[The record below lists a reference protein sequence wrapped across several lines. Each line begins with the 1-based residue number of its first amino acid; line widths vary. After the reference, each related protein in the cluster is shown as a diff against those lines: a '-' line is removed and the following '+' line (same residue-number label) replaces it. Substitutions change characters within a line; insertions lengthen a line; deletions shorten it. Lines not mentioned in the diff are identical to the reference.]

1 MARDTARN
9 LPARTRHYNPLS
21 ALGPGLIT
29 GAADDDP
36 SGIATYSQAGAQFGF
51 QMLWTMW
58 FTYPLQS
65 VFQSVCARIG
75 RVTGQG
81 LASNIK
87 TVFPR
92 WVLMVIVLLLL
103 VANTL
108 NVAADV
114 AAMGEASALLIPG
127 QKHILT
133 IGFAALTLG
142 LIVFVPYHRYVWFLK
157 WLTLSLFA
165 YIAVAF
171 MVHAPWG
178 TIALRTVVPQFALNK
193 DTATMIV
200 AIFGTTISP
209 YLFFWQ
215 ASEEVE
221 EEEDNPDAK
230 ALKDDP
236 AAAPE
241 ELKRIG
247 WDTYIGM
254 GYSNVIAF
262 FIMLATAVTLNAHGV
277 TNIQTATD
285 AAKALRP
292 VAGDLAFL
300 LFALGIIGTGL
311 LAIPTMAGS
320 GAFALAEA
328 MGWKSSLESK
338 LGDARAFYAII
349 AIAILGGVALDYSSI
364 DPIKALFWSA
374 VVNGV
379 IAVPLMAVIM
389 LLATKQSLMGQFV
402 ATAWQRWG
410 GWAATGVMGV
420 VAVAMFVLMAV

>member
-1 MARDTARN
+1 MAAR
-9 LPARTRHYNPLS
+9 PKRYNPLK

-58 FTYPLQS
+58 FTYPLQG

-75 RVTGQG
+75 RVTGKG
-81 LASNIK
+81 LTSNIK
-87 TVFPR
+87 NIFPF
-92 WVLMVIVLLLL
+92 WVVLLVVVLL
-103 VANTL
+103 FIANTL

-114 AAMGEASALLIPG
+114 AAMGEAGALVIPG
-127 QKHILT
+127 ARHVLT

-142 LIVFVPYHRYVWFLK
+142 LIVFVPYHRYVFFLK

-165 YIAVAF
+165 YVAVAF
-171 MVHAPWG
+171 MVNAPWG
-178 TIALRTVVPQFALNK
+178 QIALRTFVPQFAVTK
-193 DTATMIV
+193 DTATMVV

-221 EEEDNPDAK
+221 EEEDD
-230 ALKDDP
+230 
-236 AAAPE
+236 AAAKPLKQDPGAAAG
-241 ELKRIG
+241 ELRRIG

-254 GYSNVIAF
+254 AYSNIVAF
-262 FIMLATAVTLNAHGV
+262 FVILATAVTLNTHGI
-277 TNIQTATD
+277 TNIQTAAD
-285 AAKALRP
+285 AARALKP
-292 VAGDLAFL
+292 VAGDLAAL
-300 LFALGIIGTGL
+300 LFALGIIGTGF

-320 GAFALAEA
+320 AAFALAEA
-328 MGWKSSLESK
+328 MGWKEGLENR

-349 AIAILGGVALDYSSI
+349 AIAILGGVALSYSPL

-379 IAVPLMAVIM
+379 IAVPLMVVIM
-389 LLATKQSLMGQFV
+389 LVSTRKSLMGRFT
-402 ATAWQRWG
+402 ATLWQRWG
-410 GWAATGVMGV
+410 GWAATAVMGA
-420 VAVAMFVLMAV
+420 VAIAMFVLMAV

>member
-1 MARDTARN
+1 
-9 LPARTRHYNPLS
+9 
-21 ALGPGLIT
+21 
-29 GAADDDP
+29 
-36 SGIATYSQAGAQFGF
+36 
-51 QMLWTMW
+51 MLWTMW
-58 FTYPLQS
+58 FTYPLQG

-75 RVTGQG
+75 RVTGKG

-87 TVFPR
+87 LVFPR
-92 WVLMVIVLLLL
+92 WVLLSVVLLLL
-103 VANTL
+103 IANTL
-108 NVAADV
+108 NVAADI
-114 AAMGEASALLIPG
+114 AAMGEAGALLLPG
-127 QKHILT
+127 YRHWLT
-133 IGFAALTLG
+133 FGFAALTLG

-171 MVHAPWG
+171 LVKVPWG
-178 TIALRTVVPQFALNK
+178 EVALRTLLPQFKLDK
-193 DTATMIV
+193 DGATMIV

-221 EEEDNPDAK
+221 EEEDNPDAHP
-230 ALKDDP
+230 LKQYP
-236 AAAPE
+236 EGARE
-241 ELKRIG
+241 ELRRIG

-254 GYSNVIAF
+254 GYSNVIAY
-262 FIMLATAVTLNAHGV
+262 FIILATAVTLNTHGI

-292 VAGDLAFL
+292 VAGDLAAV
-300 LFALGIIGTGL
+300 LFTLGIVGTGL

-320 GAFALAEA
+320 AAFALSESF
-328 MGWKSSLESK
+328 GWKEGLESK
-338 LGDARAFYAII
+338 LGDARGFYAVI
-349 AIAILGGVALDYSSI
+349 AIAIVGGVALSYSPL

-389 LLATKQSLMGQFV
+389 LLVTRKSLMGVFT
-402 ATAWQRWG
+402 ATPWQRWG
-410 GWAATGVMGV
+410 GWTATGVMAV
-420 VAVAMFVLMAV
+420 VAVAMFALMATGGS

>member
-1 MARDTARN
+1 MAAR
-9 LPARTRHYNPLS
+9 PKRYNPLK

-58 FTYPLQS
+58 FTYPLQG

-75 RVTGQG
+75 RVTGKG
-81 LASNIK
+81 LTSNIK
-87 TVFPR
+87 NIFPF
-92 WVLMVIVLLLL
+92 WVVLLVVVLL
-103 VANTL
+103 FIANTL

-114 AAMGEASALLIPG
+114 AAMGEAGALVIPG
-127 QKHILT
+127 ARHVLT

-142 LIVFVPYHRYVWFLK
+142 LIVFVPYHRYVFFLK

-165 YIAVAF
+165 YVAVAF
-171 MVHAPWG
+171 MVNAPWG
-178 TIALRTVVPQFALNK
+178 QIALRTFVPQFAVTK
-193 DTATMIV
+193 DTATMVV

-221 EEEDNPDAK
+221 EEEDD
-230 ALKDDP
+230 
-236 AAAPE
+236 AAAKPLKQDPGAAAG
-241 ELKRIG
+241 ELRRIG

-254 GYSNVIAF
+254 AYSNIVAF
-262 FIMLATAVTLNAHGV
+262 FVILATAVTLNAHGI
-277 TNIQTATD
+277 TNIQTAAD
-285 AAKALRP
+285 AARALKP
-292 VAGDLAFL
+292 VAGDLAAL
-300 LFALGIIGTGL
+300 LFAVGIIGTGL

-320 GAFALAEA
+320 VAFALAEA
-328 MGWKSSLESK
+328 MGWKQGLENK

-349 AIAILGGVALDYSSI
+349 AIAILGGVALSYSPL

-379 IAVPLMAVIM
+379 IAVPLMVVIM
-389 LLATKQSLMGQFV
+389 LVSTRKSLMGRFT
-402 ATAWQRWG
+402 ATLWQRWG
-410 GWAATGVMGV
+410 GWAATAVMGA
-420 VAVAMFVLMAV
+420 VAIAMFVLMAV